1 MKNLKSKVI
10 RWLIIFMCI
19 GSAKMSAQK
28 VSLRLVGN
36 SIKVS
41 NDTLYFKLKL
51 YNRDSVP
58 FAFYNLY
65 TTPGIDSDTKRFDN
79 ENIVSIIP
87 WLLVSV
93 YDKSGK
99 LPKKIRAQT
108 GSIDTTWSR
117 GLDAYNVIRPNE
129 SIDIDCVECLW
140 PINLKKGRYKLQIK
154 YLSNKSYYKE
164 DFLKEKKVKPNLINC
179 KMFIGVL
186 KSNSEMFYYTPPPPG
201 YYQFDN

>member
-10 RWLIIFMCI
+10 RWLIVIICI
-19 GSAKMSAQK
+19 GCVRTNAQK
-28 VSLRLVGN
+28 VSLRLIGN

-41 NDTLYFKLKL
+41 NDTLCFKLKL
-51 YNRDSVP
+51 YNRDSIP
-58 FAFYNLY
+58 LAFYNLY
-65 TTPGIDSDTKRFDN
+65 TNPDFNMKWLADVNRIMPG
-79 ENIVSIIP
+79 
-87 WLLVSV
+87 LLVSV

-201 YYQFDN
+201 YYPFDN